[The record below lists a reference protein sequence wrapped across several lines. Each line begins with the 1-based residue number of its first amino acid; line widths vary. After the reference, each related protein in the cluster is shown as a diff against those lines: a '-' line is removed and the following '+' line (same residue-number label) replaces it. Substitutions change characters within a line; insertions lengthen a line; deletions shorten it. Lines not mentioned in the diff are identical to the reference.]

1 MSTVALDNVVAS
13 SLKVV
18 DEFMPAPLG
27 SNASVSAKKAHAL
40 HVEEQQIAVSATEV
54 AHQMRRVV
62 VAAASPEVAEAAA
75 ILHAQTTLGTSQRL
89 EDALDLLAGPS
100 NRPSH
105 ESDAVMLRFMVTAS
119 IDIQIQQQALMA
131 QVMSRAGPGPAPA
144 PAPVPAP
151 QFRSSTMYAWIKSL
165 SDALLFEDPLHMGE
179 DVHTFLRAFMAKWIS
194 LDVGGE
200 STEQKKA
207 AWRAMIPA
215 DIEVVK
221 GYIKTCKDRQVASLT
236 ELCFQYGTTSSKN
249 LKFLHEGPKADDGIF
264 DKLPSGTDLEAVRA
278 WLESHRQH
286 YIACALLLQNPGQ
299 NRARQANENGGD
311 SEAPP
316 DEQMHA
322 ISIAIKFATMVLV
335 WMHKVHDNKSAISTA
350 ATQAVAVHLATEHVD
365 ALNFGTAEWHAR
377 NVLYLNVR
385 KVSANATVWALYYLS
400 CKLGLY
406 GPGDLFVKLAPGG
419 KERPRIREIAMDLYL
434 AGTDQRQGRDEGKFE
449 CVVAVAGLDGDPRS
463 KEALLLREIGEE
475 DETGASTRDQNLTLP
490 RLFGPKPV
498 RRFAEPIDLG

>member
-1 MSTVALDNVVAS
+1 MSTVAFDNVVAS

-40 HVEEQQIAVSATEV
+40 HVEEQQIAVAATKV

-105 ESDAVMLRFMVTAS
+105 ESDAVMLRFMVTAL

-131 QVMSRAGPGPAPA
+131 QVMS
-144 PAPVPAP
+144 
-151 QFRSSTMYAWIKSL
+151 STMYAWIKSL
-165 SDALLFEDPLHMGE
+165 SGALLFEDPLRMGE
-179 DVHTFLRAFMAKWIS
+179 DVHTFLHAFIAKWIS
-194 LDVGGE
+194 LDVAGE
-200 STEQKKA
+200 KTEQKKA

-249 LKFLHEGPKADDGIF
+249 LKFLREGPKAGDGIF

-299 NRARQANENGGD
+299 NRARQANENEGD

-316 DEQMHA
+316 DEQMKA

-335 WMHKVHDNKSAISTA
+335 WMHKVHDKKSAISTA

-406 GPGDLFVKLAPGG
+406 GPGDL
-419 KERPRIREIAMDLYL
+419 EIAMDLYL

-490 RLFGPKPV
+490 CLFGPKPV
-498 RRFAEPIDLG
+498 RCFAEPIDLG